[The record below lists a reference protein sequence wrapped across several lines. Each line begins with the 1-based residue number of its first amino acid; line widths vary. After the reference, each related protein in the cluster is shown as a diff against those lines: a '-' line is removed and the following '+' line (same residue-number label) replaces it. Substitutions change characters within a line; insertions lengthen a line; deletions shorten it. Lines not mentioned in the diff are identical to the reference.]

1 VAQIAMQVPFPVKL
15 IWSREEEVT
24 QGAYRPQ
31 SSAKLTA
38 ALGTDGKLTA
48 WRNDF
53 AQPEDGMREVPFF
66 YDVPA
71 VSRRHFKQVSN
82 QIVGAWRSVNATQH
96 GFTTESFMDEL
107 AHAAGADPLEF
118 RKRHLKPGSRHYK
131 VLEEVAKQSGWG
143 SPLPAGTARG
153 VAMVECFNT
162 IVAQVIEATIAEDGT
177 PKVLKATAVVDCGMV
192 VNPVAA
198 EGQIM
203 GGLVMGLSSAMGE
216 EITLDKGAVMQSNFS
231 DYEVLKL
238 AGTPAVSVHFLNS
251 GADMGGI
258 GEPGL
263 PPAGPALAN
272 ALFAI
277 TGKRVRNLP
286 LRAQAKA

>member
-1 VAQIAMQVPFPVKL
+1 
-15 IWSREEEVT
+15 
-24 QGAYRPQ
+24 
-31 SSAKLTA
+31 
-38 ALGTDGKLTA
+38 
-48 WRNDF
+48 
-53 AQPEDGMREVPFF
+53 
-66 YDVPA
+66 
-71 VSRRHFKQVSN
+71 
-82 QIVGAWRSVNATQH
+82 VGAWRSVNATQH

-107 AHAAGADPLEF
+107 AHAAGTDPLEF

-162 IVAQVIEATIAEDGT
+162 IVAQVVEAKIAEDGT

-216 EITLDKGAVMQSNFS
+216 EITLAKGAVVQRNFS

-238 AGTPAVSVHFLNS
+238 AGTPAVSVHFMKS

-258 GEPGL
+258 GEPGWK
-263 PPAGPALAN
+263 N
-272 ALFAI
+272 
-277 TGKRVRNLP
+277 
-286 LRAQAKA
+286 

>member
-1 VAQIAMQVPFPVKL
+1 M
-15 IWSREEEVT
+15 
-24 QGAYRPQ
+24 
-31 SSAKLTA
+31 
-38 ALGTDGKLTA
+38 
-48 WRNDF
+48 
-53 AQPEDGMREVPFF
+53 
-66 YDVPA
+66 
-71 VSRRHFKQVSN
+71 
-82 QIVGAWRSVNATQH
+82 GAWRSVNATQH

-107 AHAAGADPLEF
+107 AHAAGTDPLEF

-153 VAMVECFNT
+153 VALVECFNT
-162 IVAQVIEATIAEDGT
+162 IVAQVVEATLAEDGT

-216 EITLDKGAVMQSNFS
+216 EITLDKGAVIQSNFS

-238 AGTPAVSVHFLNS
+238 AATPAVSVHFLSS
-251 GADMGGI
+251 GAEMGGI

-286 LRAQAKA
+286 IRAQAKA

>member
-1 VAQIAMQVPFPVKL
+1 
-15 IWSREEEVT
+15 
-24 QGAYRPQ
+24 
-31 SSAKLTA
+31 
-38 ALGTDGKLTA
+38 
-48 WRNDF
+48 
-53 AQPEDGMREVPFF
+53 
-66 YDVPA
+66 
-71 VSRRHFKQVSN
+71 
-82 QIVGAWRSVNATQH
+82 
-96 GFTTESFMDEL
+96 
-107 AHAAGADPLEF
+107 
-118 RKRHLKPGSRHYK
+118 
-131 VLEEVAKQSGWG
+131 
-143 SPLPAGTARG
+143 
-153 VAMVECFNT
+153 MVECFNT
-162 IVAQVIEATIAEDGT
+162 IVAQVVEAKIAEDGT

-216 EITLDKGAVMQSNFS
+216 EITLVKGAVVQRNFS

-238 AGTPAVSVHFLNS
+238 AGTPAVSVHFMNS

-286 LRAQAKA
+286 IRAQAKA